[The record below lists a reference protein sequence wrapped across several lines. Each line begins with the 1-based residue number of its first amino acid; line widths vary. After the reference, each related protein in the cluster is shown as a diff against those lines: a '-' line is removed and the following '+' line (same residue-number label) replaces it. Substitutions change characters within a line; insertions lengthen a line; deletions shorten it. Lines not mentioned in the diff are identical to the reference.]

1 MSLEEFVSFQCSE
14 LTEAEAKNRTVQS
27 GDTIIACAT
36 AGGMSRRSIV
46 RLSGPGAMAAMRAVC
61 VGDESGD
68 ARGLRSVRVELG
80 RGRELPCLVMTFPK
94 PRSYTG
100 EDVVEFLLPGNPH
113 LMERVMA
120 EAMARVEGVRLATPG
135 EFTARAYLNERLTLD
150 QAEGVGALIA
160 ARGAGEIEEA
170 KRLLSGE
177 RGEEYRAWSDEVMT
191 LLALVEA
198 GIDFTDQEDVT
209 AIAPEALAAR
219 AKAVAKNIE
228 TVLGNVKGG
237 EARSGIAR
245 VALVGEPNA
254 GKSTLF
260 NALLGKQ
267 RAIVSAQAGTT
278 RDVLEETIDLSRDV
292 VGGGEAVL
300 CDTAGVEPAHEAV
313 SSGQSS
319 VEVAAGMQSSTR
331 RAVEE
336 ADVAIWCDPS
346 GRFER
351 STPTPAGG
359 KVIRV
364 RTKADLPRESELGE
378 GVIEVSAL
386 DGYHLPTL
394 RRAIGDA
401 VGDAAGNGVER
412 GGVLPR
418 HRRALG
424 EAARKLRDVERA
436 CASGAKLVEP
446 ELAAGKLREALD
458 ALGELTG
465 QMTPD
470 DVIGRVFATF
480 CVGK

>member
-1 MSLEEFVSFQCSE
+1 M
-14 LTEAEAKNRTVQS
+14 
-27 GDTIIACAT
+27 
-36 AGGMSRRSIV
+36 
-46 RLSGPGAMAAMRAVC
+46 
-61 VGDESGD
+61 
-68 ARGLRSVRVELG
+68 
-80 RGRELPCLVMTFPK
+80 
-94 PRSYTG
+94 
-100 EDVVEFLLPGNPH
+100 EFLLPGNPH
-113 LMERVMA
+113 LAERLMA

-170 KRLLSGE
+170 RRLLSGE

-219 AKAVAKNIE
+219 AKVIAQSIE
-228 TVLGNVKGG
+228 TVLGNVKGT
-237 EARSGIAR
+237 EARSGLAR
-245 VALVGEPNA
+245 VVLVGEPNA

-267 RAIVSAQAGTT
+267 RAIVSAHAGTT

-292 VGGGEAVL
+292 VGCGEVLL
-300 CDTAGVEPAHEAV
+300 CDTAGVEAV
-313 SSGQSS
+313 RDAAMSGQSS
-319 VEVAAGMQSSTR
+319 AEVAAGMQSSTR

-346 GRFER
+346 GRFEQGMPMR
-351 STPTPAGG
+351 VGTGAGMG
-359 KVIRV
+359 AGAKVIRV
-364 RTKADLPRESELGE
+364 RTKADLPRESGVDK

-401 VGDAAGNGVER
+401 VGDGVGNGAER

-418 HRRALG
+418 HRRSLG
-424 EAARKLRDVERA
+424 EAAKQLRDVERA
-436 CASGAKLVEP
+436 CESGAKLVEP
-446 ELAAGKLREALD
+446 ELVAGKLRESLD

-465 QMTPD
+465 RMTPD